1 MQVEISSVERGPAV
15 RRLLHHQIQSKGMEL
30 SMCRSII
37 AVHGGRLFAEEILPQ
52 GATFHFTLPSHQEDA
67 L

>member
-1 MQVEISSVERGPAV
+1 
-15 RRLLHHQIQSKGMEL
+15 MEL